1 MPDGSTDSG
10 RALSGGQDINVSD
23 NDDGEMGSPFL
34 TSGVCYSI
42 QSSLSSFRIVVQSL
56 SHIRLFVTPWTAA
69 RQTPLSSTISWSL
82 SIESM
87 MPSNHLI
94 LCRPLLLMPSI
105 FPSIRVFSNESAL
118 MSYQV
123 AKVLELQL

>member
-34 TSGVCYSI
+34 TSGVHYSI

-56 SHIRLFVTPWTAA
+56 SHIRLFVTPRTAA